1 VTPAPTHPELVE
13 AATALILKGK
23 DQGTLSPDDIL
34 AGFRQFDLEPDD
46 LLVIAN
52 AFAQMGIE
60 VTDEEKDA
68 ESSVDELAAVGD
80 LGDVSSIEDP
90 VRMYLREI
98 GRVALLKAEQEVSLA
113 KAIEALDPVAREQL
127 TVANLRLV
135 VSIARKYIGRG
146 MSFLDLIQE
155 GNLGLMRAVQKFDY
169 KRGFKFST
177 YATWWIRQSISR
189 AIADQARTIRIPVHM
204 VEIINKL
211 QRISSRM
218 HQELGRDPTDE
229 EIGEEMGISPER
241 VREVRKIAQDPVSL
255 ETPVGDEDDTQLAD
269 FVEDRDAPSP
279 SDAASAA
286 MLRLAVEDALDT
298 LTARERR
305 VMQLRYGLVDG
316 QQLTLEEV
324 GKRFDVTRERIRQI
338 EAKALRKLRH
348 QSRSNRLK
356 DFLE

>member
-1 VTPAPTHPELVE
+1 MVQ
-13 AATALILKGK
+13 AATALIQKGK
-23 DQGTLSPDDIL
+23 DQGSLSPDDIL

-46 LLVIAN
+46 LLLIAN
-52 AFAQMGIE
+52 AFSQMGIE
-60 VTDEEKDA
+60 VTDEDKDI
-68 ESSVDELAAVGD
+68 EPTSEELAAVADGGD
-80 LGDVSSIEDP
+80 FSSLEDP

-98 GRVALLKAEQEVSLA
+98 GRVALLRAEQEVSLA
-113 KAIEALDPVAREQL
+113 KAIEALDPAARDQL

-169 KRGFKFST
+169 RRGFKFST

-211 QRISSRM
+211 QRVNSRL
-218 HQELGRDPTDE
+218 HQELGREPTDE
-229 EIGEEMGISPER
+229 EIGQELGISPER

-255 ETPVGDEDDTQLAD
+255 ETPIGDEDDTQLAD
-269 FVEDRDAPSP
+269 FVEDREAPSP
-279 SDAASAA
+279 SEAAAQA
-286 MLRLAVEDALDT
+286 MLRIAVESVLDT
-298 LTARERR
+298 LNARERR
-305 VMQLRYGLVDG
+305 VLQLRYGLVDG
-316 QQLTLEEV
+316 RPLTLEEV
-324 GKRFDVTRERIRQI
+324 GKRLDVTRERIRQI